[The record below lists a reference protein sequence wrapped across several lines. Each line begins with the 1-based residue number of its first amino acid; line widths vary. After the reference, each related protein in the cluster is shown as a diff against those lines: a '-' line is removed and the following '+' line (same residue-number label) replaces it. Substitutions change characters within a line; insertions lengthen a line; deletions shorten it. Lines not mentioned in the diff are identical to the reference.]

1 MNESLQ
7 NPATDIPPAPRVAA
21 GEDRFGDHRG
31 HGISSTDFKVSTQD
45 ISGLFILET
54 PSETRAVPRDT
65 CITIKTSGSTPLKAR
80 ENLTLGQA
88 SF

>member
-45 ISGLFILET
+45 ISGLFILENT
-54 PSETRAVPRDT
+54 FRNKGGPPRHLHYDQDEWFYSVEGEGEFNAGPS
-65 CITIKTSGSTPLKAR
+65 
-80 ENLTLGQA
+80 
-88 SF
+88 